1 MKKQHPVKQT
11 AIDYLLEHLNTP
23 KADENAERKQFK
35 KTNVLDLE
43 VYALDQ
49 LKQNRGI
56 VLTMPQNGLL
66 HDICLAYISDNEVHL
81 STNIKLESIIKA
93 IDEAGFDI
101 DAIEKIIKFSCAEHQ
116 EMITSAFE
124 QSRIVKQIAIDGME
138 TQSILF

>member
-1 MKKQHPVKQT
+1 MKKQYSAKQT

-23 KADENAERKQFK
+23 YASENAVRKQFK

-49 LKQNRGI
+49 LKQNRAI

-66 HDICLAYISDNEVHL
+66 HDICLAYIFDNEVHL
-81 STNIKLESIIKA
+81 STNIKLESIVKA
-93 IDEAGFDI
+93 IDEAGFGM

-116 EMITSAFE
+116 EMILSAFE
-124 QSRIVKQIAIDGME
+124 NQKMDKIIAVEDND
-138 TQSILF
+138 TQTVLF

>member
-1 MKKQHPVKQT
+1 MKKQNPAKQT
-11 AIDYLLEHLNTP
+11 AIDYLHEQLGISLN
-23 KADENAERKQFK
+23 DVDAERKQFK

-49 LKQNRGI
+49 LKQNRAI

-66 HDICLAYISDNEVHL
+66 HDICLAYIFDNEVQL

-93 IDEAGFDI
+93 IYEAGFDM

-116 EMITSAFE
+116 EMILSAFE
-124 QSRIVKQIAIDGME
+124 KQKMDKIIAVEDND
-138 TQSILF
+138 TQTVLF

>member
-23 KADENAERKQFK
+23 YASENAERKQFK

-49 LKQNRGI
+49 LKQNRAI

-66 HDICLAYISDNEVHL
+66 HDICLAYIFDNEVHL
-81 STNIKLESIIKA
+81 STNIKLESIVKA
-93 IDEAGFDI
+93 IYEAGFDM

-124 QSRIVKQIAIDGME
+124 QRQMDKQIAVGGFD